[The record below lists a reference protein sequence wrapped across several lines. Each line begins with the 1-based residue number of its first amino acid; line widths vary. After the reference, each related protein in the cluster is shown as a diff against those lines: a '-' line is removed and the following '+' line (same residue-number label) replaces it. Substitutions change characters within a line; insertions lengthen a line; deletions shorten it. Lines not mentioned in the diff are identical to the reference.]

1 MKPGQPTVPEDDFD
15 LMRNDALIRWQ
26 RALRIAPR
34 QGLGVVRRAVF
45 FALFAWLPLVIWAAL
60 NQRLVDAGSGEPLLV
75 HYGIHVRCLVAI
87 PLFILAEA
95 MAAGVIRKIVR
106 QFRLSGIVT
115 DAQRATF
122 CKVLSDTARLRDSSL
137 PWIFVIGVAIAWT
150 LGSPVQSD
158 AHEMSWAAA
167 GGDFGFGGWWFLF
180 VARPLFVVLALGW
193 LWRIV
198 LVIVLFQ
205 RLARLELAL
214 VPSHPDRTGGL
225 GFVRKLP
232 AAFFLVTLAISA
244 VLASRWMHDVLFHDH
259 SLAAYKLPLAAFVA
273 LWSALLLA
281 PLLMLVPRLAAMKR
295 CALLDYGRLIGEH
308 GRLVHRRWI
317 LGETIPPNELL
328 DAPELGPVADTAAI
342 FEAIDKVRPL
352 PVGKNT
358 VAMMLVPVALPMLF
372 VVAQQIPLREV
383 LLKLLKT
390 LV

>member
-1 MKPGQPTVPEDDFD
+1 MPEDDFD
-15 LMRNDALIRWQ
+15 LLRNDALLRWQ
-26 RALRIAPR
+26 RSLYIAPR
-34 QGLGVVRRAVF
+34 QGLGVVRRAIF
-45 FALFAWLPLVIWAAL
+45 FALLAWLPLVVWAAV

-106 QFRLSGIVT
+106 QFRISGIVT

-122 CKVLSDTARLRDSSL
+122 RRVLSDTARLRDSSL

-158 AHEMSWAAA
+158 THEMSWAAA
-167 GGDFGFGGWWFLF
+167 GGEFGFGGWWFLF

-198 LVIVLFQ
+198 LVIVLFR

-214 VPSHPDRTGGL
+214 VPTHPDRNGGL

-259 SLAAYKLPLAAFVA
+259 SLAAYKLPLGAFVL
-273 LWSALLLA
+273 LWSALLLS

-295 CALLDYGRLIGEH
+295 RALLDYGRLTGEH

-317 LGETIPPNELL
+317 LGETIPPSELL
-328 DAPELGPVADTAAI
+328 EAPEIGPVADTAAI
-342 FEAIDKVRPL
+342 FEAVDKVRPF

-358 VAMMLVPVALPMLF
+358 VAMILVPIALPMLF
-372 VVAQQIPLREV
+372 VVAQQIPLREM